1 MNMDK
6 CYIITKLTIDKHGKQ
21 YVSYCLQFGIFK
33 SEYSAD
39 KYINEH
45 IDIEINNCREL
56 FKDIQ
61 CERTENE
68 FCNRGLRKENTE
80 IIYSV
85 FPVFMRE

>member
-1 MNMDK
+1 MDK
-6 CYIITKLTIDKHGKQ
+6 CYVITKLTIDKNGNKC
-21 YVSYCLQFGIFK
+21 VSNCLQFGIFK
-33 SEYSAD
+33 SEDSAD

-45 IDIEINNCREL
+45 IDMEINKCCEL
-56 FKDIQ
+56 FKGIQ
-61 CERTENE
+61 CKRTENK